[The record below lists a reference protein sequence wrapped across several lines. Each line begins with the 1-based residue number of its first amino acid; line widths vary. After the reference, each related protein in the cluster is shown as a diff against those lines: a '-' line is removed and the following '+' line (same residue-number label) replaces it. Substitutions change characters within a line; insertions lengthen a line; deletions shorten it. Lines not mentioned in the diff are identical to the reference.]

1 MTCDDAEVRIAEGSS
16 SPELAAHLAGC
27 EACRL
32 FARDLAVISTQP
44 SLTAV
49 EAKQLDS
56 LEADT
61 WRAWQHQ
68 QRVSARPSWLGYAA
82 AASFGALVAS
92 AGFWSARPVK
102 EVVVE
107 RLVEAPAPRSAAFD
121 ADEPNSGAD
130 EVFFEVTWP
139 DFPEGETP

>member
-1 MTCDDAEVRIAEGSS
+1 MTCDDAEARITEGSA
-16 SPELAAHLAGC
+16 SPELTAHLETC

-32 FARDLAVISTQP
+32 FERDFAVLSAQP
-44 SLTAV
+44 SLTAI

-102 EVVVE
+102 EVIVE
-107 RLVEAPAPRSAAFD
+107 RVVEAPSPISAVFD